1 MPPRATRPRA
11 IPAPTRSKFSL
22 PIEQMAD
29 LGRFVEAQGNG
40 VYDRALAE
48 LRAGQ
53 KRSHW
58 MWFVF
63 PQIAGLGR
71 SETAQFYAIGDIA
84 EARAY
89 LQHPMLGP
97 RLAESTE
104 ALLDW
109 DGHRSAEAIL
119 GLVDAMKLKSS
130 LTLFEAVSNAA
141 SPFSLALEAFFGGER
156 DAATLDRLG

>member
-11 IPAPTRSKFSL
+11 IPAPTLSKFSL
-22 PIEQMAD
+22 KIEQMAD

-71 SETAQFYAIGDIA
+71 SETAQFYAIEDIA

-97 RLAESTE
+97 RLVECTE

-109 DGHRSAEAIL
+109 DGRRPAEAIL

-130 LTLFEAVSNAA
+130 LTLFEALSNAA
-141 SPFSLALEAFFGGER
+141 SPFPRAIEAFFGGER
-156 DAATLDRLG
+156 DAATLDHLG